1 MISKASVYEAEK
13 NYCKKEK
20 VYEKKKMNAKPFKK

>member
-20 VYEKKKMNAKPFKK
+20 VYEKKMNAKPFKK